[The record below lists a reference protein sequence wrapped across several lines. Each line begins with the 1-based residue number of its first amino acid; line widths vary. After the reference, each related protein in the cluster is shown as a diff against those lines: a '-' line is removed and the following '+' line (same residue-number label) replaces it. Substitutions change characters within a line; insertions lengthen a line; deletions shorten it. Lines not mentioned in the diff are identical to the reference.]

1 MRHATH
7 KAALPRLRRIEGQV
21 RGIAQMVEDERY
33 CIDILMQIKAARAAL
48 QRVADGILKE
58 HVAHCIDGAIA
69 SGNARD
75 QRAKIA
81 ELLAVLDGAT
91 GRERRG

>member
-1 MRHATH
+1 VKHATH
-7 KAALPRLRRIEGQV
+7 KSAVPRLRRVEGQV
-21 RGIAQMVEDERY
+21 RGIVQMVEDERY

-58 HVAHCIDGAIA
+58 HVVNCVDGAIT

-75 QRAKIA
+75 QRAKVA
-81 ELLAVLDGAT
+81 ELLAVLDGASL
-91 GRERRG
+91 GDRRG